1 MKKKNVTFAQKCI
14 FSGRPIFSIMSNS
27 ARFPMIC
34 KGVLLVLLFYN
45 PKPSYSQLSSKQQE
59 EKKIWIV
66 ICWWGEANDIWWINE
81 FRIPAPLRQR
91 RAVSNI
97 MLYFCSWNR
106 CQLKKLVFTF
116 SKLYLFLSLPPA
128 FPCPHILK
136 KDSQVPQFKW
146 TENAIHG
153 GRVPVEGIVVR
164 VDLFGSNDSIQPL
177 SPTLLNK
184 PMTDWVLPQKYQ
196 ELKHSQQ
203 EQAAGPVNSLKWGEL
218 VNKKGWEAGS
228 KGVNLQ
234 WARGSKKVHSI
245 AQVRSDKRGAFPE
258 LSPSTQ

>member
-1 MKKKNVTFAQKCI
+1 MKKKNMTFVQECI
-14 FSGRPIFSIMSNS
+14 FSGRPLFSIISNS
-27 ARFPMIC
+27 ARFTMIG
-34 KGVLLVLLFYN
+34 KGVLLALLFYN
-45 PKPSYSQLSSKQQE
+45 PKFSYSQLSSKSQE
-59 EKKIWIV
+59 EKKIWID
-66 ICWWGEANDIWWINE
+66 ICWWGEADDIWWINE
-81 FRIPAPLRQR
+81 FRIPALLIQR

-97 MLYFCSWNR
+97 MLYFCSWNL
-106 CQLKKLVFTF
+106 CQPKKLGFTF

-136 KDSQVPQFKW
+136 KGPQAPQFKW

-153 GRVPVEGIVVR
+153 GRVPAEGIVVR
-164 VDLFGSNDSIQPL
+164 VDLFGSNDSILPL
-177 SPTLLNK
+177 SSTLLNK
-184 PMTDWVLPQKYQ
+184 LMTDWVLLQKYQ

-203 EQAAGPVNSLKWGEL
+203 EQAAGPVNFLKWGEL
-218 VNKKGWEAGS
+218 INKKGWEAGS

-245 AQVRSDKRGAFPE
+245 AQVRNDKRGAFPE